1 MFYDRVLVL
10 QSTSPTRLIHRLG
23 WCFPQCRWMSRQY
36 ILENNKMFLSKIS
49 SRDDEEI
56 GLKDA
61 LEMFEQSYS
70 YETKKNNSKLIH
82 HIKD

>member
-1 MFYDRVLVL
+1 
-10 QSTSPTRLIHRLG
+10 
-23 WCFPQCRWMSRQY
+23 
-36 ILENNKMFLSKIS
+36 MFLSKIS